1 MELLWWSTLYI
12 KSANPQATLMLVH
25 ERKKFGSF
33 LWKQCYFETKK
44 SFKPDFCNQPLYPI
58 LDINVPCIFKTM
70 PPVIASYLSLLWDDL
85 MIAWLELIYLHS
97 AGENKSLTYLWF
109 YTFLKNLHKYH
120 SMIKRY
126 FMYTTSS

>member
-1 MELLWWSTLYI
+1 MITENACNLFEIFPCMFLKTICHLKEKCMGLLWWSTLYI

-70 PPVIASYLSLLWDDL
+70 PPVIDYSSLSVIVVRWSYDC
-85 MIAWLELIYLHS
+85 MIRAHIFTLCRWE
-97 AGENKSLTYLWF
+97 
-109 YTFLKNLHKYH
+109 
-120 SMIKRY
+120 
-126 FMYTTSS
+126 